1 MSYYYMYRRMG
12 RGAMLMSAGAT
23 LLVMIYYVRS
33 IYMLVDVV
41 PRSAERAHTHD
52 T

>member
-23 LLVMIYYVRS
+23 LLVM
-33 IYMLVDVV
+33 VDGWF
-41 PRSAERAHTHD
+41 RSAERAHTTLD
-52 T
+52 FT